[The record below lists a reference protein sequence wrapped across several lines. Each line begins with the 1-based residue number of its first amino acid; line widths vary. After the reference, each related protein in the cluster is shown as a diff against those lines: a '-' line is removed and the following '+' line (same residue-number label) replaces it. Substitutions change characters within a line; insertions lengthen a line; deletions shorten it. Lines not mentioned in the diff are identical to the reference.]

1 MGTMT
6 AQMLIGA
13 GHPNHDGIDPKRYLF
28 LSENSRPAWLLVE
41 ENIFQTTNREK
52 RVVWVPTVESM
63 LEDAFLMIAL
73 HVIKDLELVQLA
85 RSFSRVATSHRL
97 ELYDSFDDTQ
107 RRELYEKCRQ
117 LATFPKITLS
127 VFTGSTLTGQLG
139 VIEKYDMD
147 IEVCTPAYVRLSSAW
162 SKERIIQ
169 GSLEKAVQRKAME

>member
-13 GHPNHDGIDPKRYLF
+13 SHPNHDGIDLKRYLF

-73 HVIKDLELVQLA
+73 HVVKDQELVQLA
-85 RSFSRVATSHRL
+85 RSFSKVATSHRL
-97 ELYDSFDDTQ
+97 ELYDSFEDVQ
-107 RRELYEKCRQ
+107 RQELYKKCRQ
-117 LATFPKITLS
+117 LAMFPKIILS
-127 VFTGSTLTGQLG
+127 VFIGSSLMVQLG

-147 IEVCTPAYVRLSSAW
+147 IEVCCPTYARLSSQW
-162 SKERIIQ
+162 SAERLIQ
-169 GSLEKAVQRKAME
+169 GSLERGE